1 MPAKKYRVT
10 LSAEERQELKQLVD
24 TGKVAA
30 SKRKHAQILL
40 QADESDQG
48 LCWDDNQIAQANGVH
63 RNTVERIRQRLVE
76 QGLKAALNRTPRT
89 RNKARKL
96 DGEGEAHLMALMCSA
111 PPEGRHRWT
120 LHLLAEQLVEL
131 EQVESISHECVR
143 QALKKTHLKPWQNKE
158 WCIPPQSQR
167 RVCLRHGR
175 RVRGLPATR

>member
-10 LSAEERQELKQLVD
+10 LSAEEPQELTQLVD

-40 QADESDQG
+40 QADESAQG
-48 LCWDDNQIAQANGVH
+48 LCWDDNQIAQATGVH

-76 QGLKAALNRTPRT
+76 QGLEAALNRAPRT

-96 DGEGEAHLMALMCSA
+96 DGEGEAHLVALMCGK

-120 LHLLAEQLVEL
+120 LHLLADQLVEL

-143 QALKKTHLKPWQNKE
+143 QTLKKTRLSLGRTKNGVFPRKPTPSLSAPWKT
-158 WCIPPQSQR
+158 C
-167 RVCLRHGR
+167 
-175 RVRGLPATR
+175 